1 MLTFRKTLLMTCM
14 LAGLSVARATAQPN
28 EAEPVRMPIAEA
40 FNEVPVGFSL
50 LTHGQDQFVA
60 FYAPDHSMSVG
71 HRKTNSTKW
80 EFVKLPTK
88 IKNDSHNYISMAID
102 REKRIHVSGNMHAVP
117 LIYFQTAKPLD
128 IHSFEKIE
136 HLIGDQED
144 RVTYPQFMY
153 NQEGDLIFHYRIGG
167 SGNGNEIYDIYSEKT
182 HSWSRLL
189 DKPLTDGKGL
199 MNAYMNGPTLIDGW
213 YHLNWVWRDTPDC
226 STNHD
231 LSYARS
237 RDLKN
242 WENVFGKKVKL
253 PITLDNKSL
262 IVDPVPARGG
272 IINGCHGVA
281 VGPDGRVMVSYHKF
295 DKDGNTQIYIARP
308 EKKKWVSTQISDWS
322 YRWWFEGGGSI
333 NNEINIGRPVMQDDG
348 TFTISYDHRIEGRG
362 YFVVDATTLKTIKNV
377 RTGDSTLKIESQD
390 FSIKQDKSFI
400 KDLRAADKGDSQVN
414 LDSDDELI
422 GHIPGR
428 YHLEWQAWP
437 GIRDKVKENFNPEP
451 TTLYLVDTKPYA
463 AMLENFPAG
472 ADPVEIGN
480 RVGNRLLETKHQL
493 YGSKGIHYAEVCTWY
508 GALRFAKATG
518 NEELLGKLRARFDY
532 LAEKEKDLLPPPVH
546 VDQNMFGCLPLR
558 LYAITGQKSYL
569 DMGLMY
575 ADTQWTLPENATAE
589 EKAFQDKDYTWQT
602 RLWIDDMFMI
612 TIVQKEAYLR
622 TGDKK
627 YLDRAAR
634 EMVMY
639 LDELQRDNGLF
650 YHAPDVPY
658 CWSRGDGWMAV
669 GMADL
674 LGLLPEG
681 HECREA
687 IMKGYL
693 KMMEGLRAN
702 INKDG
707 IWNQVI
713 DEKDFWSESSGSAM
727 FTYAMIRG
735 VRNGWLD
742 EATYAPIVRRAWL
755 SICNYVLP
763 NGDVDEVCVGTG
775 KKNSRQYYY
784 NRPRVAGDYHGQA
797 PVIWC
802 ALALLSNE
810 K

>member
-1 MLTFRKTLLMTCM
+1 
-14 LAGLSVARATAQPN
+14 
-28 EAEPVRMPIAEA
+28 
-40 FNEVPVGFSL
+40 
-50 LTHGQDQFVA
+50 
-60 FYAPDHSMSVG
+60 
-71 HRKTNSTKW
+71 
-80 EFVKLPTK
+80 
-88 IKNDSHNYISMAID
+88 
-102 REKRIHVSGNMHAVP
+102 
-117 LIYFQTAKPLD
+117 
-128 IHSFEKIE
+128 
-136 HLIGDQED
+136 
-144 RVTYPQFMY
+144 
-153 NQEGDLIFHYRIGG
+153 
-167 SGNGNEIYDIYSEKT
+167 
-182 HSWSRLL
+182 
-189 DKPLTDGKGL
+189 
-199 MNAYMNGPTLIDGW
+199 
-213 YHLNWVWRDTPDC
+213 
-226 STNHD
+226 
-231 LSYARS
+231 
-237 RDLKN
+237 
-242 WENVFGKKVKL
+242 
-253 PITLDNKSL
+253 
-262 IVDPVPARGG
+262 
-272 IINGCHGVA
+272 
-281 VGPDGRVMVSYHKF
+281 
-295 DKDGNTQIYIARP
+295 
-308 EKKKWVSTQISDWS
+308 
-322 YRWWFEGGGSI
+322 
-333 NNEINIGRPVMQDDG
+333 
-348 TFTISYDHRIEGRG
+348 
-362 YFVVDATTLKTIKNV
+362 
-377 RTGDSTLKIESQD
+377 
-390 FSIKQDKSFI
+390 
-400 KDLRAADKGDSQVN
+400 
-414 LDSDDELI
+414 
-422 GHIPGR
+422 
-428 YHLEWQAWP
+428 
-437 GIRDKVKENFNPEP
+437 
-451 TTLYLVDTKPYA
+451 
-463 AMLENFPAG
+463 MLENFPAG

-493 YGSKGIHYAEVCTWY
+493 YGKKGIHYAEVCTWY

-518 NEELLGKLRARFDY
+518 NDELLNKLRARFDY
-532 LAEKEKDLLPPPVH
+532 LAENEKDLLPPPVH

-589 EKAFQDKDYTWQT
+589 EKAFQDKDYSWQT

-639 LDELQRDNGLF
+639 LDELQRENGLF

-681 HECREA
+681 DENRAA

-693 KMMEGLRAN
+693 KMMEGLRKN

-735 VRNGWLD
+735 VKNGWLD

-802 ALALLSNE
+802 ALALLSDA